1 MLIVPVRSVPVRRSK
16 PTGPNQYVKMRTSD
30 LVRQLN
36 QEELVT
42 NPNPTLPEV
51 EESFEKWNQEVAD
64 DLWRDM
70 IQLEG
75 IIEGYVINRDGQVQ
89 SPNGT
94 LLKAAVNG
102 GTARVQL
109 RREGVMTS
117 QPTRLDKLMLWTFD
131 NPDLDGI
138 PIHVNGDPADCR
150 LSNLKWDEDA
160 AIVEDEPVIE
170 KPVKA
175 KTTKATKK
183 LAPTGGRLE
192 VKVSSLYECG
202 GLTVRVDDKGVAKL
216 PKVTMTPANMLALA
230 AINEKV
236 NEMNRMRKLS

>member
-1 MLIVPVRSVPVRRSK
+1 MTK
-16 PTGPNQYVKMRTSD
+16 AKGPNQYVKMRTGD

-42 NPNPTLPEV
+42 ESAPTLPEV

-75 IIEGYVINRDGQVQ
+75 IIEGYVISRDGQVQ

-94 LLKAAVNG
+94 LLKAAVISRA
-102 GTARVQL
+102 ARVQL
-109 RREGVMTS
+109 RREGLMSS

-131 NPDLDGI
+131 NPDLDGT
-138 PIHVNGDPADCR
+138 PIHVNGDPVDCR
-150 LSNLKWDEDA
+150 LSNLKWGEDA

-175 KTTKATKK
+175 KVTKARKK
-183 LAPTGGRLE
+183 LAPTGGSRLE

>member
-1 MLIVPVRSVPVRRSK
+1 
-16 PTGPNQYVKMRTSD
+16 MRTSD

-75 IIEGYVINRDGQVQ
+75 ITEGYVISRDGEVT
-89 SPNGT
+89 SPNGK
-94 LLKAAVNG
+94 LLISAVQSG
-102 GTARVQL
+102 VAWIQL
-109 RREGVMTS
+109 RREGVMSS
-117 QPTRLDKLMLWTFD
+117 QRARLDKLVLWTFD
-131 NPDLDGI
+131 NSDLDGT
-138 PIHVNGDPADCR
+138 PIHINGDPADCR

-175 KTTKATKK
+175 KTTKAKK